1 MPLVFPTAASDP
13 QTIRRGAGRF
23 YLCTYVAAGADA
35 SVIRDMGPT
44 LGGFEFD
51 AKRTMHPIEVDQFLN
66 AVASFPTKEEHTVK
80 VTLLDTTLAN
90 VYKALGMSLNT
101 LTGGDRTDNTGSIGL
116 GEESAISYYQ
126 LLWKG
131 TPPPQSSATT
141 SVIQLYKCAFMAASS
156 IKMEKAKESAI
167 QLTFIALTD
176 PSVTTQNKVGKWL
189 EA

>member
-1 MPLVFPTAASDP
+1 MALVFPTAASDP

-23 YLCTYVAAGADA
+23 YIGTYVAAGADA
-35 SVIRDMGPT
+35 STIRDMGPT
-44 LGGFEFD
+44 LGGIEFD
-51 AKRTMHPIEVDQFLN
+51 PKRTMHPIECDQFLG
-66 AVASFPTKEEHTVK
+66 AVAAFPTKEEFTLK

-90 VYKALGMSLNT
+90 VYKALAMSLNT
-101 LTGGDRTDNTGSIGL
+101 LVGGDRTDNSGSVGM
-116 GEESAISYYQ
+116 GEESAILYYQ

-141 SVIQLYKCAFMAASS
+141 SVVQLYKCAFSGASS
-156 IKMEKAKESAI
+156 IKFEKGKESAI

-176 PSVTTQNKVGKWL
+176 PSVTAQNKVGKWL

>member
-23 YLCTYVAAGADA
+23 YICGYVAAGADA

-44 LGGFEFD
+44 LGGISFD
-51 AKRTMHPIEVDQFLN
+51 PKRTMHEIEVDQFLG
-66 AVASFPTKEEHTVK
+66 AVAAFPTKEDFTVK

-90 VYKALGMSLNT
+90 VYKALQLSLNT
-101 LTGGDRTDNTGSIGL
+101 LTAGDRTDNTGSMGL
-116 GEESAISYYQ
+116 GEESAILYYQ

-131 TPPPQSSATT
+131 TPAPQSSATT
-141 SVIQLYKCAFMAASS
+141 SVVQLYKCAFSGSS
-156 IKMEKAKESAI
+156 EIKFEKGKESAL
-167 QLTFIALTD
+167 QLTFKALTD
-176 PSVTTQNKVGKWL
+176 PSVTTVNKVGKWF